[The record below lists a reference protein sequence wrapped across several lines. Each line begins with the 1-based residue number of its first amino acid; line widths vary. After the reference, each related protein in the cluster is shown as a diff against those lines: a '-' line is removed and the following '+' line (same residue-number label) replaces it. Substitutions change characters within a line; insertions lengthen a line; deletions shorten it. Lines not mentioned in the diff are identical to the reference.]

1 MASPSPILATVSG
14 SRTFANAF
22 VVKWTPADQLLKME
36 ITGGGSLLT
45 INNFTPDN
53 ATQPVDGSGTLIA
66 LELKMVANS
75 VPSVF
80 KGAIGVW

>member
-1 MASPSPILATVSG
+1 
-14 SRTFANAF
+14 
-22 VVKWTPADQLLKME
+22 ME

-53 ATQPVDGSGTLIA
+53 ATQPVDGSSGTYAVSGTVVAMYSPDGLSGTLIA